1 MKMECKKL
9 DSFQHSQKCAFCCTS
24 EVNEDKLG
32 PIYMHK
38 NIITHYF
45 CLLLSSNMEQNGR
58 DSDGILGFLYN
69 DIQKEIKRGQRL
81 YCTYCKHKGAT
92 LGCSI
97 RKCRTVFHLPCGLH
111 NDSLHQFFGQFRSY
125 CSLHRPR
132 QEVDE
137 AILAEARKQSGVC
150 AICCESIVPY
160 PTKTTLWAPCC
171 KKNAWF
177 HRDCIQRMA
186 ISFGYFFKCPLCN
199 NKDMFQDAMKYC
211 GIYIPEQDA
220 SWEVVPNAFG
230 ELYQRH
236 DTCDAENC
244 TCPKGRR
251 GNYVGT
257 RWELV
262 LCSTCGS
269 QGIHIGCG
277 RLKWTKPEWHCPA
290 CSAVVQPK
298 SATDRE
304 ENHQSRINEQ
314 KKDSVSRTRS
324 SISSTKV
331 KEDES
336 SSSEYNSYIDNSSD
350 EERRTR
356 SYYAERGHRHRQK
369 KRLYKR
375 SRSPPMLRQ
384 YTAHAPSA
392 SHRSQSP
399 PVLRDVCTSPPRPFS
414 PFRKSH
420 VHERAAHPLRS
431 SSPLIAPKSHTEF
444 SPLPNKS
451 SAPSTST
458 VPTIIVDD
466 DDDDDDDVVMIV
478 DDSPDD
484 VLITKDG
491 SRIKVIPMKE
501 NIRELKSVKAEGDP
515 SIEEIIECNIQI
527 KCDTSKRKSESSS
540 VNTSPYVT
548 GLAQNKSV
556 FGNVQTVCSV
566 EGVQTYGV
574 PVHEYN
580 MSTTSFAAE
589 ACIVNSDSCRQNGF
603 FQPEV
608 PQHSV
613 IPVWQDA
620 QQKSY
625 MNTPQQQRKLASS
638 SKRSSVSIDSD
649 ISEHRA
655 ANSCTFRS
663 SKRPRRTEPAGA
675 TETNKENAYSE
686 SSSSNPKKKACVKPR
701 GNRNRLNPCVVLTP
715 LKFTVTDGKV
725 EILYEPKMKHDEV
738 ETKKSVRK
746 RLKFDSDLNSKQY
759 VKVSSKQN
767 RVIHSVKSKVNK
779 VNFEHNRNYVNSNFA
794 ALDQAEKN
802 KIKIKSEGKLKKR
815 QELKTKK
822 NKTNKIL
829 FNFFNKHKTAVDGKS
844 KYQLTNKISAYL
856 EPKTYEKHD
865 VTSEVFDDMKYKQ
878 QTGDSEFKS
887 NEIFTFKKILDAKT
901 YSTDSNLLVNIG
913 DEKQESKL
921 ENVCVSTPSVLFEST
936 NCNRDK
942 LSSLKE
948 GKVGKEA
955 IESNICSQNKKVK
968 GNKNGKRNKEFVRAK
983 ETSKENFDHLK
994 SLMPKV
1000 KNKGKLDS
1008 RYVIGKPSFKVKL
1021 ISKGSIANKHKKQ
1034 LDKIKTEDVKFPET
1048 KQNNDLVT
1056 ESEYS
1061 CENETSPE
1069 RKPAL
1074 ECKVVTESKASRC
1087 LCSYFKMTCN
1097 HCSGLNN
1104 KKVIIKEEPEV
1115 AKKQT
1120 KEKTSAAESGDSS
1133 QLKLS
1138 FSSSGFCLTRVV

>member
-1 MKMECKKL
+1 MECKKL
-9 DSFQHSQKCAFCCTS
+9 DSFQHSQKCAFCSTS

-38 NIITHYF
+38 NITTHYF

-81 YCTYCKHKGAT
+81 YCTYCKQKGAT

-97 RKCRTVFHLPCGLH
+97 RKCRTVFHLPCGLS

-125 CSLHRPR
+125 CPVHRPC
-132 QEVDE
+132 QEVDKD
-137 AILAEARKQSGVC
+137 ILAEARKQTGVC
-150 AICCESIVPY
+150 AICCEKIVPY

-199 NKDMFQDAMKYC
+199 NKDTFQEAMKYC

-251 GNYVGT
+251 GNYIGT
-257 RWELV
+257 RWQLV

-298 SATDRE
+298 GATDRKE
-304 ENHQSRINEQ
+304 KHQTQINEQ
-314 KKDSVSRTRS
+314 KKDSISRTRS
-324 SISSTKV
+324 SISSTNLKD
-331 KEDES
+331 DES
-336 SSSEYNSYIDNSSD
+336 SSSEYNSYLDDSSD
-350 EERRTR
+350 EEKTTR
-356 SYYAERGHRHRQK
+356 AYYTERDHRHRQK

-375 SRSPPMLRQ
+375 SRSPPILRE
-384 YTAHAPSA
+384 YTARTPSA
-392 SHRSQSP
+392 SHHRSQSP

-414 PFRKSH
+414 PFKKSH
-420 VHERAAHPLRS
+420 VHKRTAHPLPCP
-431 SSPLIAPKSHTEF
+431 SPPITSKSHREF
-444 SPLPNKS
+444 SPLPKKS
-451 SAPSTST
+451 SAPCTST
-458 VPTIIVDD
+458 VPTIIVD

-501 NIRELKSVKAEGDP
+501 NIKELKSIRAEGDP
-515 SIEEIIECNIQI
+515 SVEEIIECNIQI
-527 KCDTSKRKSESSS
+527 KCDTSKRKGESSS
-540 VNTSPYVT
+540 VNTASYVT

-556 FGNVQTVCSV
+556 LENVQTVC
-566 EGVQTYGV
+566 GQTYSV
-574 PVHEYN
+574 PVQEYN
-580 MSTTSFAAE
+580 MSSTSFAAQ

-603 FQPEV
+603 LQQEV
-608 PQHSV
+608 PQH
-613 IPVWQDA
+613 PVWQDA
-620 QQKSY
+620 QQKQYISAS
-625 MNTPQQQRKLASS
+625 QQQRKRASS
-638 SKRSSVSIDSD
+638 SERSSVSIDSD
-649 ISEHRA
+649 ISEHGA
-655 ANSCTFRS
+655 ANSYSFRS
-663 SKRPRRTEPAGA
+663 SKRPRTTKPAGGTA
-675 TETNKENAYSE
+675 TNDKENAHSG
-686 SSSSNPKKKACVKPR
+686 SSSNNPKKKSYVKPR
-701 GNRNRLNPCVVLTP
+701 CNRNRLNPYVVLTP
-715 LKFTVTDGKV
+715 LKFTVTEGKV
-725 EILYEPKMKHDEV
+725 EILYKPKIKDDEV
-738 ETKKSVRK
+738 ETNKKSVRN

-759 VKVSSKQN
+759 VKFSSKEN
-767 RVIHSVKSKVNK
+767 RVVHSVKSKVNK
-779 VNFEHNRNYVNSNFA
+779 VKFEHNPNYVNSDISE
-794 ALDQAEKN
+794 ALYQAEN
-802 KIKIKSEGKLKKR
+802 NRIKIKSEGKLKKR

-829 FNFFNKHKTAVDGKS
+829 FNFFNKHNTAVDSKS
-844 KYQLTNKISAYL
+844 KYRLTNKINASL
-856 EPKTYEKHD
+856 EPRTYEKRD
-865 VTSEVFDDMKYKQ
+865 VTSEVIDDMKYKL
-878 QTGDSEFKS
+878 QTSDSEFKS
-887 NEIFTFKKILDAKT
+887 NEIFTFKEELDAKT
-901 YSTDSNLLVNIG
+901 YSTDSNIHVNR
-913 DEKQESKL
+913 DCVKQESKL
-921 ENVCVSTPSVLFEST
+921 ENICMSKQSILFEST
-936 NCNRDK
+936 NCNHDK
-942 LSSLKE
+942 FSSFKE
-948 GKVGKEA
+948 GKSGKQA
-955 IESNICSQNKKVK
+955 VESNICSQNKKVK
-968 GNKNGKRNKEFVRAK
+968 GNKNGRGNKEFVRAK
-983 ETSKENFDHLK
+983 ETSKENFNHLK
-994 SLMPKV
+994 SVVPKV

-1021 ISKGSIANKHKKQ
+1021 ISKGSLTNKHKKQ
-1034 LDKIKTEDVKFPET
+1034 VDKIKTDVKVKFPET
-1048 KQNNDLVT
+1048 KQNNDFVPD
-1056 ESEYS
+1056 SEDS

-1069 RKPAL
+1069 RKTSL
-1074 ECKVVTESKASRC
+1074 EYKVVTESKVSRC

-1097 HCSGLNN
+1097 HCSG
-1104 KKVIIKEEPEV
+1104 KKVITKDEPEV

-1120 KEKTSAAESGDSS
+1120 KEKTSTTAESVDSS
-1133 QLKLS
+1133 QLKLI
-1138 FSSSGFCLTRVV
+1138 FSSNGFCLSRVT